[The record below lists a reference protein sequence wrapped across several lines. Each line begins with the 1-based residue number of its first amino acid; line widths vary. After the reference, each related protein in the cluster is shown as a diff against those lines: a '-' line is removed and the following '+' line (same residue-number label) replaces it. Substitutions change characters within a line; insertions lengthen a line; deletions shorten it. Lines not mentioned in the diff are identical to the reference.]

1 MANILITEQ
10 IDSAGPAL
18 LEQAGHTLLRMETR
32 EQSELAKKM
41 READA
46 VIVRILDIP
55 GEIIEHAPRL
65 KLISKH
71 GVGVD
76 NIDLEA
82 ARRAGVAVT
91 VTPGANSLSVAEHT
105 IALLLSLSKNLPEI
119 TRQYREIG
127 FAAKNG
133 PAGCEVTGK
142 TLGIIGCGRIGR
154 IVGKI
159 ALGGFDM
166 RLLIYDPYLAESPC
180 GGELTAD
187 RDRVF
192 READF
197 LTLHLPL
204 DADTYHNVGERE
216 FSLMKPT
223 AIFLNCARGPL
234 VDEAALI
241 RALQSGRIAAA
252 GLDVTEQ
259 EPCPP
264 DSPLFGMSNVLLTP
278 HTAPAARETAVRVSR
293 MAAENVVRFFRQ
305 EEISGRIV

>member
-1 MANILITEQ
+1 MATILITEQ
-10 IDSAGPAL
+10 IDPTGPAL
-18 LEQAGHTLLRMETR
+18 LEAAGHTLLHMETR
-32 EQSELAKKM
+32 DPSELAEKIQ
-41 READA
+41 EADA

-55 GEIIEHAPRL
+55 AGIIEDAPRL

-76 NIDLEA
+76 NIDLA
-82 ARRAGVAVT
+82 AAKRAGVAVT

-105 IALLLSLSKNLPEI
+105 IALLLSLSKNLSES

-133 PAGCEVTGK
+133 PPGCEVTGK

-159 ALGGFDM
+159 ATGGFDM
-166 RLLIYDPYLAESPC
+166 RLLIYDPYLTESPC

-187 RDRVF
+187 RNRVF

-204 DADTYHNVGERE
+204 DADTYHNVGARE

-234 VDEAALI
+234 VEESALI
-241 RALQSGRIAAA
+241 RALQSGQIAAA

-293 MAAENVVRFFRQ
+293 MAAENVIHYFRQ
-305 EEISGRIV
+305 EEVSGRII

>member
-10 IDSAGPAL
+10 IDPAGPAL

-32 EQSELAKKM
+32 EQSELAEKM

-55 GEIIEHAPRL
+55 GEIIEHTPRL

-204 DADTYHNVGERE
+204 DADTYHSVGERE
-216 FSLMKPT
+216 FSLMKPM

>member
-10 IDSAGPAL
+10 IDPAGPAL

>member
-10 IDSAGPAL
+10 IDPTGPAL
-18 LEQAGHTLLRMETR
+18 LEQAGHTILRMETR
-32 EQSELAKKM
+32 EQTELAEKV

-46 VIVRILDIP
+46 IIVRILDIP
-55 GEIIEHAPRL
+55 AEIIENAPRL
-65 KLISKH
+65 RLISKH

-82 ARRAGVAVT
+82 AKRAGVAVT

-119 TRQYREIG
+119 TRQYRGIG

-142 TLGIIGCGRIGR
+142 TLGIIGCGRIGQ
-154 IVGKI
+154 IVGRI
-159 ALGGFDM
+159 AVGGFGM
-166 RLLIYDPYLAESPC
+166 HLLIYDPYLEESPC
-180 GGELTAD
+180 GGELVTN

-204 DADTYHNVGERE
+204 TADTYHDVGERE
-216 FSLMKPT
+216 FSLMKST

-264 DSPLFGMSNVLLTP
+264 DSPLFEMPNVLLTP
-278 HTAPAARETAVRVSR
+278 HTAPAARETAVRVSS
-293 MAAENVVRFFRQ
+293 MAAENVVHFFRQ
-305 EEISGRIV
+305 EPVSGRIV

>member
-1 MANILITEQ
+1 
-10 IDSAGPAL
+10 
-18 LEQAGHTLLRMETR
+18 
-32 EQSELAKKM
+32 M
-41 READA
+41 RKRCGRRT
-46 VIVRILDIP
+46 RILDIP

-166 RLLIYDPYLAESPC
+166 RLLIYDPYLTESPC

-204 DADTYHNVGERE
+204 DADTYHSVGERE

-241 RALQSGRIAAA
+241 RALQSGRIAGA

-264 DSPLFGMSNVLLTP
+264 DSPLFGMANVLLTP

>member
-41 READA
+41 QEADA